1 MTATGIVRGALQLA
15 SIATAAMAVWLAW
28 VVLVILP
35 SRDPGHVQV
44 WAIVA
49 MASAALVP
57 VSILATRGGR
67 PIVVGLLALLSIV
80 ALAFGLL
87 VVGSYLTTVASGD
100 SEGYLIVIGFILTIH
115 GTVGLL
121 WAAIEALRWRSTFT
135 ATRQQR

>member
-1 MTATGIVRGALQLA
+1 MTATGIVRGALQLS
-15 SIATAAMAVWLAW
+15 SIATAAMAIWLTW

-49 MASAALVP
+49 MASAALVV
-57 VSILATRGGR
+57 VSILATRGGG
-67 PIVVGLLALLSIV
+67 PIMVVLLTLLSIAAV
-80 ALAFGLL
+80 SFGLL

-100 SEGYLIVIGFILTIH
+100 SEGYLMVIGFILTIH

-121 WAAIEALRWRSTFT
+121 WAAIEALRWRSVFA
-135 ATRQQR
+135 ATRHQR